1 VGQRLIGPV
10 LLMTAI
16 ASGCSGPDSA
26 VFDASGAPTPG
37 ELAHST
43 YSGITDEPV
52 TLAAGRWEGEA
63 FVAGAASR
71 PSVGLIDHFRLTG
84 DLDGDGFDEAVALLW
99 ESSGGSGTRLFLAV
113 MGRRHKMVENLGTR
127 LIGDRVQVRS
137 GAIDNGGITLDIVRA
152 GPEDA
157 SCCPTEKARVT
168 WVLNADGLTQLADE
182 TTGTL
187 SLADLGRGEWVLIE
201 LGRGQALPE
210 DAEISLVFEDDRVS
224 GRSACNTYF
233 AGVSA
238 PGPGELGF
246 KGMGATRMVCPEP
259 EMDLERRYLKALAG
273 ASSYTF
279 LAGRL
284 AINCET
290 DSGSTVLL
298 FSPREVFTGVSADAD

>member
-1 VGQRLIGPV
+1 
-10 LLMTAI
+10 
-16 ASGCSGPDSA
+16 
-26 VFDASGAPTPG
+26 
-37 ELAHST
+37 
-43 YSGITDEPV
+43 
-52 TLAAGRWEGEA
+52 
-63 FVAGAASR
+63 
-71 PSVGLIDHFRLTG
+71 
-84 DLDGDGFDEAVALLW
+84 
-99 ESSGGSGTRLFLAV
+99 
-113 MGRRHKMVENLGTR
+113 
-127 LIGDRVQVRS
+127 
-137 GAIDNGGITLDIVRA
+137 
-152 GPEDA
+152 
-157 SCCPTEKARVT
+157 
-168 WVLNADGLTQLADE
+168 
-182 TTGTL
+182 L